1 MVLILFAFL
10 FFSTPSVALS
20 LSPSL
25 TPRVSQTQRTNA
37 SGAELRTCSSEVTG
51 FTDEALPPL
60 HQTFCCSVVHRAGL
74 HLRWFVTLI
83 NSHLRSFDTHKHT
96 CSVDWNSVT
105 WNLWNSVML
114 CFSNVSAESSAAFE
128 IHLSF
133 TINIS
138 LHRELVELVEG
149 WILCQLS
156 ESSLCCGYGHVCSD
170 YLFSSDN
177 SQDEQMSW
185 VAH

>member
-1 MVLILFAFL
+1 
-10 FFSTPSVALS
+10 
-20 LSPSL
+20 
-25 TPRVSQTQRTNA
+25 
-37 SGAELRTCSSEVTG
+37 
-51 FTDEALPPL
+51 
-60 HQTFCCSVVHRAGL
+60 
-74 HLRWFVTLI
+74 
-83 NSHLRSFDTHKHT
+83 
-96 CSVDWNSVT
+96 
-105 WNLWNSVML
+105 ML
-114 CFSNVSAESSAAFE
+114 CFGNVSAESSAAFE

-177 SQDEQMSW
+177 SQDEQMS
-185 VAH
+185 